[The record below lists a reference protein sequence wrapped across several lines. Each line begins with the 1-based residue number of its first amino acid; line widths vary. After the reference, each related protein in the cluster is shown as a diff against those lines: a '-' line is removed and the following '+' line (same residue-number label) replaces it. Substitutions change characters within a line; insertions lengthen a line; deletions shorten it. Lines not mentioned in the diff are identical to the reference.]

1 MDNEELERK
10 LVEREYTKEINLCYI
25 LSFGAFFVGLYF
37 VSKGYLAGF
46 LGSILSPILGV
57 YLAAKRDKH
66 TLFYGI
72 LLILFFSVWIMTYIT
87 YLPK

>member
-1 MDNEELERK
+1 MDNEELEKK
-10 LVEREYTKEINLCYI
+10 LVEREYTKEINLCYV

-37 VSKGYLAGF
+37 VSKGYFVGF
-46 LGSILSPILGV
+46 LGSILSPILGI
-57 YLAAKRDKH
+57 YLVAKKNKQ
-66 TLFYGI
+66 TMFYGI